1 MPWDSPSI
9 PHFYKPITAYY
20 PNDPWDVITYDAWGK
35 RIDPIIPEGAVIPWW
50 RQPKDQ
56 WPYISPWEPK
66 IFGAFPPFWFKMRED
81 IGAPVTDPPGP
92 WPSPEIWPTVTFPKP
107 AGLMH
112 VNTRPDRPGPGLGP
126 KVPIGT
132 MKVHMRPTEWLEVTP
147 HPSEWAAG
155 KFQEAMRVMSRR
167 RPIRIINEDGSSIT
181 LKGVRSA
188 PWTQHKKEYDKLKAE
203 RTRNFK

>member
-1 MPWDSPSI
+1 MAWNSPSI
-9 PHFYKPITAYY
+9 PHFYKWPPAYT
-20 PNDPWDVITYDAWGK
+20 PPMPWQTVGSSGPA
-35 RIDPIIPEGAVIPWW
+35 EGEIIPWW
-50 RQPKDQ
+50 LEDKSK
-56 WPYISPWEPK
+56 WPYIAPWEPK

-107 AGLMH
+107 SGLMH

-132 MKVHMRPTEWLEVTP
+132 MKVHMQPTSWLEVTP

-155 KFQEAMRVMSRR
+155 KFQEAMRVMSRK

-181 LKGVRSA
+181 LKGVRSGLMDS
-188 PWTQHKKEYDKLKAE
+188 TQKGI
-203 RTRNFK
+203 

>member
-1 MPWDSPSI
+1 MMLGANVSTQLYQKAQLFLGGVSLKI
-9 PHFYKPITAYY
+9 S
-20 PNDPWDVITYDAWGK
+20 G
-35 RIDPIIPEGAVIPWW
+35 RISRLGNLKFSA
-50 RQPKDQ
+50 
-56 WPYISPWEPK
+56 
-66 IFGAFPPFWFKMRED
+66 PFRRSGSMRED

>member
-1 MPWDSPSI
+1 MTWSSPSI

-50 RQPKDQ
+50 RQPKDR

-81 IGAPVTDPPGP
+81 IGAPVTGDDPQP

-126 KVPIGT
+126 KVPKHYEG
-132 MKVHMRPTEWLEVTP
+132 P
-147 HPSEWAAG
+147 HAANIVAG
-155 KFQEAMRVMSRR
+155 SDATSVGVGRR
-167 RPIRIINEDGSSIT
+167 QIP
-181 LKGVRSA
+181 RSDA
-188 PWTQHKKEYDKLKAE
+188 RHVSKTAD
-203 RTRNFK
+203 